1 MATTVSQIA
10 PPDMRHSFTGR
21 VRNFNLPPTASN
33 GMMPVFEAVTNALY
47 AVQEQYPET
56 WADDGVITIEVLRD
70 KPTASPDS
78 QPEHQQVAGFVVTDN
93 GIGLNDALFG
103 HFRELDT
110 EYRADKKGRG
120 IGRLSW
126 LKVFAKAEI
135 VSIFDRGGQP
145 HERSFTFRLSN
156 ERPFDAYSETS
167 QPATTATGTIVT
179 LADYRDVYRAK
190 AHVDPEAIRNS
201 LLAHFIALFAQ
212 PKRLKI
218 DLIDEGITTN
228 LSDLFFDSIIGDKTP
243 VSIPIDEH
251 HVASMLHILLPK
263 KLAPI
268 GNSLIYCAADRSVVT
283 KPISEVI
290 GLKVLPNEE
299 HGPLIY
305 IGLISGSLF
314 DDALNHERTGF
325 DFGDID
331 FEVVNKALVEAAK
344 VFLEPYLAEP
354 RKRNREMLD
363 KLLTAN
369 PLYASAIDD
378 IDAYAASM
386 PLNWDETRL
395 VQDVA
400 LKRHRSTKALFK
412 QIEKLEANSASMSNL
427 DFAKHVNKLAAA
439 LGDTEKSALAQYV
452 VERRWVI
459 ELLKER
465 RKIDLKDTKHQPEN
479 IVHEIFCPLGVTS
492 DTLDYDDHNLWLIDD
507 RLAYYTYVT
516 SDRSIRS
523 FAQDNGEV
531 DDAELARRE
540 SLRAIGVYSEG
551 GEPDLAIFKRPM
563 LFRRPNTLDPT
574 VIVELKSPG
583 KTTYSGAPGD
593 NPVIQIRKYIE
604 SLLNKTCYTYEG
616 ERITDIR
623 SGSPFLCFLIAEPSQ
638 QLYDLLRQHQIHK
651 PTPDGDGRFAYLD
664 DLNAYFEFIPYD
676 QVLRNATLRN
686 EAFFRRLKVEKLSSQ
701 PDSDSQ
707 TTDHASETT
716 K

>member
-1 MATTVSQIA
+1 
-10 PPDMRHSFTGR
+10 
-21 VRNFNLPPTASN
+21 
-33 GMMPVFEAVTNALY
+33 MMPVFEAVTNALY
-47 AVQEQYPET
+47 AVQERYPET
-56 WADDGVITIEVLRD
+56 WADDGVITIEVLREKQATGSHD
-70 KPTASPDS
+70 

-126 LKVFAKAEI
+126 VKVFAKAEI
-135 VSIFDRGGQP
+135 VSIFTREEQP
-145 HERSFTFRLSN
+145 HERSFAFKLSN
-156 ERPFDAYSETS
+156 ERPFDAYSETP
-167 QPATTATGTIVT
+167 QPPAAATGTIVT
-179 LADYRDVYRAK
+179 LGDYRDVYRAK

-243 VSIPIDEH
+243 ISIPIDEH
-251 HVASMLHILLPK
+251 HAASMLHILLPK

-344 VFLEPYLAEP
+344 GFLEPYLTEP
-354 RKRNREMLD
+354 RQRNREMLD
-363 KLLTAN
+363 KLLAAN

-378 IDAYAASM
+378 IDTYAASM

-400 LKRHRSTKALFK
+400 LK
-412 QIEKLEANSASMSNL
+412 
-427 DFAKHVNKLAAA
+427 
-439 LGDTEKSALAQYV
+439 
-452 VERRWVI
+452 
-459 ELLKER
+459 
-465 RKIDLKDTKHQPEN
+465 
-479 IVHEIFCPLGVTS
+479 
-492 DTLDYDDHNLWLIDD
+492 
-507 RLAYYTYVT
+507 
-516 SDRSIRS
+516 
-523 FAQDNGEV
+523 
-531 DDAELARRE
+531 
-540 SLRAIGVYSEG
+540 
-551 GEPDLAIFKRPM
+551 
-563 LFRRPNTLDPT
+563 
-574 VIVELKSPG
+574 
-583 KTTYSGAPGD
+583 
-593 NPVIQIRKYIE
+593 
-604 SLLNKTCYTYEG
+604 
-616 ERITDIR
+616 
-623 SGSPFLCFLIAEPSQ
+623 
-638 QLYDLLRQHQIHK
+638 
-651 PTPDGDGRFAYLD
+651 
-664 DLNAYFEFIPYD
+664 
-676 QVLRNATLRN
+676 
-686 EAFFRRLKVEKLSSQ
+686 
-701 PDSDSQ
+701 
-707 TTDHASETT
+707 
-716 K
+716 